1 MKRSVII
8 IGGGLAGLALSID
21 LGKRGYD
28 VTVIEKGNYPRHK
41 VCGEYISIESQNYL
55 FSICPVLMEIKLPLI
70 THFKLTSTGNKEF
83 HSRLDLGGFGI
94 SRYLL
99 ENLLFEEARMK
110 GVHFHLNSKAIGI
123 QENPI
128 DNTYT
133 VLLKNEKIN
142 AALVCNA
149 SGRKS
154 NFEVADTTRK
164 VSETNLIAVKYHVR
178 LERDPSLIEI
188 HSFPG
193 GYCGISSIEEN
204 KACLCYIVKAS
215 KLKDVQNSIPILEKE
230 ILFKNKRLKKIFN
243 SSTFVYTE
251 PLTISGINFNIKHP
265 FSENTFCIG
274 DSAGSIAPITG
285 NGMSMGLRSA
295 FVLASAI
302 DTYFSDTISMVEL
315 KSEYTSF
322 WNKEFATRVRLS
334 RHFQKLSESPRLT
347 NITIGIFNVFPFLAQ
362 GIMKRTH
369 GQPF

>member
-1 MKRSVII
+1 
-8 IGGGLAGLALSID
+8 
-21 LGKRGYD
+21 
-28 VTVIEKGNYPRHK
+28 
-41 VCGEYISIESQNYL
+41 
-55 FSICPVLMEIKLPLI
+55 
-70 THFKLTSTGNKEF
+70 
-83 HSRLDLGGFGI
+83 
-94 SRYLL
+94 
-99 ENLLFEEARMK
+99 MK

-128 DNTYT
+128 DKTYT

-230 ILFKNKRLKKIFN
+230 ILFKNKKLKKIFN